1 MAPEYEPK
9 KFLIMGDADK
19 PFPLSSQKAVELLE
33 GIMPAEKAQA
43 VPFVLIWEIDP
54 KTGEPRHKNPDTGGP
69 RRPLSLITVEPPK
82 FGTATSR
89 FRERPSV
96 SLERLVVKTQNP
108 RGIILYRTLELSF
121 VVHQPDI
128 IFEQHVKDDGTHVG
142 DGDSWSSL
150 VTPGEVFA
158 LEYGW
163 SAGPGVKN
171 GILNG
176 NGFTENRSSGN
187 AGAALSAGI
196 NRKNESQG
204 PSGVSIPGRE
214 RMKFIVTNYNFSMN
228 PDMSIKFNIQGFELG
243 EFNLRQAFLTDS
255 LAEAKGGI
263 FETIRSEFDPYE
275 DDSYALKILL
285 EKLRDVADPK
295 IAGKKRKPGD
305 RMVPFGL
312 LFDCV
317 FADPIRDAFV
327 AAGFQF
333 EKQSGIVIGNLNA
346 RAGIPAQK
354 YSGGKD
360 MSNKPIS
367 DFTIPLSEIETVFQ
381 NLIKLGTRMTLYNFL
396 EPFLKLF
403 ERSDIWDRS
412 GDRSPETKTVPQLVT
427 RTVQTGMAGK
437 KPKITFYIFDA
448 NREYTKFSKDDWEK
462 GNESITRAEIKKKVN
477 GKGLPYIS
485 LGRANSYIKEAPF
498 EVVQD
503 EQMKGIFMR
512 RYFGD
517 KSTSREQKTSTPS
530 LSQKENKTPPAQQ
543 IFSPAI
549 KGKITMLG
557 NFVIGTFALV
567 WIDFGVR
574 LWDGPFTA
582 YERED
587 VIERGSF
594 LTTMSVYS
602 AGTDPLG
609 TQGRPQSQ

>member
-1 MAPEYEPK
+1 MAKPEYAPK
-9 KFLIMGDADK
+9 KFLIMGDGDR
-19 PFPLSSQKAVELLE
+19 PFPLSSQKAVDLLE

-54 KTGEPRHKNPDTGGP
+54 KTGEPRHKNPQTGLP

-82 FGTATSR
+82 FGAAIQKSESNR
-89 FRERPSV
+89 FRERPPV
-96 SLERLVVKTQNP
+96 SLERLTVKTQNP

-128 IFEQHVKDDGTHVG
+128 IFEQHVKDDGTHIG
-142 DGDSWSSL
+142 DGDSWSTL
-150 VTPGEVFA
+150 VTPGEVFG

-163 SAGPGVKN
+163 TAGPGVKN

-176 NGFTENRSSGN
+176 NGYTETRSSKEPGPN
-187 AGAALSAGI
+187 ESAGPDGI
-196 NRKNESQG
+196 A
-204 PSGVSIPGRE
+204 IPGRE
-214 RMKFIVTNYNFSMN
+214 RMKFIVTNYNFNVN
-228 PDMSIKFNIQGFELG
+228 PDLSIKFNIQGFELG
-243 EFNLRQAFLTDS
+243 EFNLRQAFLSESPQESDN
-255 LAEAKGGI
+255 G
-263 FETIRSEFDPYE
+263 FFDTIRDEIDPYE
-275 DDSYALKILL
+275 NDSYALKKLL
-285 EKLRDVADPK
+285 KK
-295 IAGKKRKPGD
+295 IQDNVGDQKVAGKNVKKGD

-312 LFDCV
+312 LLDCV
-317 FADPIRDAFV
+317 FADPIRKAFV

-333 EKQSGIVIGNLNA
+333 DSQAGIVVGNLNA
-346 RAGIPAQK
+346 RAGVPAKK
-354 YSGGKD
+354 YAAGKD

-367 DFTIPLSEIETVFQ
+367 DFTIPMGDIEKVFED
-381 NLIKLGTRMTLYNFL
+381 LIKLGTRLTLYNFL
-396 EPFLKLF
+396 EPFLRLI
-403 ERSDIWDRS
+403 ERPDIWDRS
-412 GDRSPETKTVPQLVT
+412 DDRSPETKTIPQLVT
-427 RTVQTGMAGK
+427 RTIQTGGSGGK
-437 KPKITFYIFDA
+437 KQKITFYIFDA

-462 GNESITRAEIKKKVN
+462 GNENLARSEIRKKVN

-517 KSTSREQKTSTPS
+517 KGTNREQKTSTPN
-530 LSQKENKTPPAQQ
+530 LAQKENKTPPAQQ

-549 KGKITMLG
+549 KGRITMLG

-574 LWDGPFTA
+574 LWDGPFTT

-609 TQGRPQSQ
+609 TQGRSQNQ